1 MQGLECSR
9 VDEFCKD
16 VKSKTNCIEI
26 YKENCSQQ
34 KQETNMGIL
43 LQNYTKSLSEV
54 NIFSP
59 VASISSYALYFNAT
73 FVYLNYSNTT
83 NESLRLG
90 VSIENENFTLL
101 SMNLEIE
108 RKVNNSLGCKIES
121 CILRYEISDGNTD
134 KKLTAHNVL
143 YIPYSKKK
151 SSCSLTISF
160 EIHMNLLQKKLN
172 VIGNLIDMN
181 QTKVIDHSA
190 TVGLTKSFVT
200 DRKTPGKE
208 NFYLVISKPMKS
220 STQHIEIE
228 NVFQTTD
235 NTG

>member
-1 MQGLECSR
+1 
-9 VDEFCKD
+9 
-16 VKSKTNCIEI
+16 
-26 YKENCSQQ
+26 
-34 KQETNMGIL
+34 MGIL
-43 LQNYTKSLSEV
+43 LQNYAKSLSEV

-59 VASISSYALYFNAT
+59 VASISSSALYFNAT
-73 FVYLNYSNTT
+73 FVYLNNSNTK
-83 NESLRLG
+83 NKSLRLG
-90 VSIENENFTLL
+90 VYIENENFTLL
-101 SMNLEIE
+101 SMKLEIE
-108 RKVNNSLGCKIES
+108 RKVNDSFGCKIQS
-121 CILRYEISDGNTD
+121 CILKYEISDGNTD
-134 KKLTAHNVL
+134 KRSNAHNII
-143 YIPYSKKK
+143 YIPHSKKK
-151 SSCSLTISF
+151 SSCSLTMSF

-200 DRKTPGKE
+200 DRKTPGEE